1 MRTRTR
7 NELCLILAIFV
18 LAACKPPP
26 AITVD
31 PTPTRAV
38 LDESYVLGPG
48 DELKIVVFNH
58 DDLSALCITEREA
71 FEVRTEAKE
80 AAGLGEDVSSA
91 DVPGGRASRCAVV
104 GDSGSISFHL
114 VGEIRA
120 AGRTVEAVRRDYADR
135 LADGF
140 LVNPHISVIINKY
153 RPFFIIGGVQEP
165 GAYEY
170 QADMTISKAIALA
183 GGRNELTIKG
193 AAPRLLR
200 ANGELVSR
208 ENITVDTTVFP
219 GDFVEILWVP
229 PLPEYDRKLKPGSY
243 NFP

>member
-1 MRTRTR
+1 MRIRTK
-7 NELCLILAIFV
+7 NDWSLILAIFV
-18 LAACKPPP
+18 LAACAQPP
-26 AITVD
+26 AVTVD
-31 PTPTRAV
+31 TTPTRTV
-38 LDESYVLGPG
+38 LDDSYVLGPG

-58 DDLSALCITEREA
+58 DDLSALCITEREE
-71 FEVRTEAKE
+71 FEVITEAKE

-135 LADGF
+135 LANGF
-140 LVNPHISVIINKY
+140 LVNPHVSVSISTY
-153 RPFFIIGGVQEP
+153 RPFFIIGGVREP

-183 GGRNELTIKG
+183 GGHNELAIKG

-200 ANGELVSR
+200 ANGELVNR
-208 ENITVDTTVFP
+208 ENIAVDTIVFP
-219 GDFVEILWVP
+219 GEVVEILWV
-229 PLPEYDRKLKPGSY
+229 LKIYPKGW
-243 NFP
+243 